1 MLLFCYPSEDIQVSE
16 KMETTVKLPKDTT
29 EDIRQLL
36 KENLRLSMC
45 INRIVKHIKEKYKY
59 DLSPDEQTF
68 LCIHIKRVMQ

>member
-1 MLLFCYPSEDIQVSE
+1 M
-16 KMETTVKLPKDTT
+16 
-29 EDIRQLL
+29 RQLL

>member
-1 MLLFCYPSEDIQVSE
+1 MINVRKDDIIMIISYV
-16 KMETTVKLPKDTT
+16 V
-29 EDIRQLL
+29 IRHHLRFQLL

-68 LCIHIKRVMQ
+68 LCIHIKRIMQ